1 MLPRAADRS
10 GARAAVAAALVF
22 IGLLAAPG
30 VAAADPYRLAPYKDD
45 LFKYPDILSSEDN
58 GDFVVVGYDKQRDLY
73 ERDQVPERKVWPQ
86 YVSGV
91 ARASGAYQSGGNT
104 LQFFGAGKVDGGAKA
119 VVIYIHGQGGTRFQ
133 GVDDG
138 MFGGNFN
145 RIMNLMAGNDGAYIS
160 PDFTDIGPA
169 GAADIK
175 ALVLDQA
182 RRSPGAALFI
192 ACGSQG
198 GAICWDMLADAEVV
212 PRLSGVLL
220 LGSGHDEQFLKSP
233 LLKPKARRVPIFIGH
248 GTLDPIFAWQDEAD
262 FYKRLRKTAPGY
274 PVKLAVF
281 DTGVHGTP
289 IRMVDWRLVLN
300 WMLEVDGR

>member
-1 MLPRAADRS
+1 MRPRL
-10 GARAAVAAALVF
+10 GVVASV
-22 IGLLAAPG
+22 LLAAFAATS
-30 VAAADPYRLAPYKDD
+30 VAAEPYRLAPYRDD
-45 LFKYPDILSSEDN
+45 LFKYPQVLSSEDN

-73 ERDQVPERKVWPQ
+73 DRDQVPERKVWPQ
-86 YVSGV
+86 YLGSV
-91 ARASGAYQSGGNT
+91 ARTSGTYQSGSNT
-104 LQFFGAGKVDGGAKA
+104 LPFFGAGEVNGGARA

-133 GVDDG
+133 GVDEG

-145 RIMNLMAGNDGAYIS
+145 RIMNLMAQNDGAYLS

-175 ALVLDQA
+175 ALVLDQLH
-182 RRSPGAALFI
+182 RSPDAALFV

-198 GAICWDMLADAEVV
+198 GAICWDLLADGDVA
-212 PRLSGVLL
+212 PHLAGVLL
-220 LGSGHDEQFLKSP
+220 LGSGHDDAFLKSP
-233 LLKPKARRVPIFIGH
+233 LVKPKARRVPIFLGH
-248 GTLDPIFAWQDEAD
+248 GTLDPIFPWQAEAD
-262 FYKRLRKTAPGY
+262 FYKRLRKAAPGY

-300 WMLEVDGR
+300 WMLETDGG

>member
-1 MLPRAADRS
+1 MRPRAALIALTLFAALVTS
-10 GARAAVAAALVF
+10 AVAAE
-22 IGLLAAPG
+22 
-30 VAAADPYRLAPYKDD
+30 PYRLAPYKDD
-45 LFKYPDILSSEDN
+45 LFKYPQVLSSEDN

-73 ERDQVPERKVWPQ
+73 DRDQVPERKVWSQ
-86 YVSGV
+86 YLNGVS
-91 ARASGAYQSGGNT
+91 RISGSYTSAGKSLG
-104 LQFFGAGKVDGGAKA
+104 FFGAGKVDGGAKA

-145 RIMNLMAGNDGAYIS
+145 RIMNLMAANGGAYLS

-175 ALVLDQA
+175 ALVLDQFH
-182 RRSPGAALFI
+182 RSPDAALFV

-198 GAICWDMLADAEVV
+198 GALCWDLLADADVT

-220 LGSGHDEQFLKSP
+220 LGSGHDEAFLKSP
-233 LLKPKARRVPIFIGH
+233 LLKPKARRVPVFIGH
-248 GTLDPIFAWQDEAD
+248 GTLDPIFPWQDEAD
-262 FYKRLRKTAPGY
+262 FYRRLRKAAPGY

>member
-1 MLPRAADRS
+1 MRRLGGLAAL
-10 GARAAVAAALVF
+10 ALFAVLAPFSTSAAA
-22 IGLLAAPG
+22 AE
-30 VAAADPYRLAPYKDD
+30 PYRLAPYKDD
-45 LFKYPDILSSEDN
+45 LFQYPQILASQDN

-73 ERDQVPERKVWPQ
+73 DRDQVPERKVWPK

-91 ARASGAYQSGGNT
+91 PRVGGTYASSGKSLG
-104 LQFFGAGKVDGGAKA
+104 FFGAGKVEGGAKA
-119 VVIYIHGQGGTRFQ
+119 VVIYVHGQGGTRFQ

-145 RIMNLMAGNDGAYIS
+145 RIMNLMAANGGAYLS

-175 ALVLDQA
+175 ALILDQFH
-182 RRSPGAALFI
+182 RSPDAALFV

-198 GAICWDMLADAEVV
+198 GALCWDMIADPIVAARLAG
-212 PRLSGVLL
+212 LLL

-233 LLKPKARRVPIFIGH
+233 LVKDKKARRVPIFIGH
-248 GTLDPIFAWQDEAD
+248 GTLDPIFPWQDEAD
-262 FYKRLRKTAPGY
+262 FYKRLRKAAPSY
-274 PVKLAVF
+274 PVKFAAF

-300 WMLEVDGR
+300 WMLEADGR